1 MLRSATA
8 KVHNQGMFDWSDL
21 RHFLAVAREGSTLAA
36 ARVLGVNQSTVQRR
50 LSALERSLGKPLAVR
65 SPGGYRLTE
74 FGLSLLPY
82 ARSVEDAIL
91 AAEIAAEGYGAT
103 PSGIVRLSVPEPI
116 VGRLGASGLLGRFSE
131 RYPHLTVEF
140 AIADRYLDLWR
151 GEADVALRSGE
162 PDDPRLV
169 GRKVGDSVWAIYA
182 SAAYLARHGR
192 PASIA
197 DLQAHA
203 LIAFDGAM
211 AAHRASTWLSE
222 TLPGARVVARNASVL
237 GVLTAVKA
245 GVGIAP
251 LPTPIADSEP
261 ELVQVLP
268 PVPALQ
274 RGWYLLTRPD
284 LRRQP
289 RIAALFDYL
298 VAELPALQRV
308 LMG

>member
-1 MLRSATA
+1 
-8 KVHNQGMFDWSDL
+8 MFDWSDL
-21 RHFLAVAREGSTLAA
+21 RYFLAVAREGSTLKA
-36 ARVLGVNQSTVQRR
+36 ARALDFNQSTVHRR
-50 LSALERSLGKPLAVR
+50 LAALETALGQSLANR
-65 SPGGYRLTE
+65 SPAGYQLTE
-74 FGLSLLPY
+74 FGQSFLPY

-91 AAEIAAEGYGAT
+91 AAEIAAAGYGST
-103 PSGIVRLSVPEPI
+103 PSGIVRLSVPEPL
-116 VGRLGASGLLGRFSE
+116 VNRLIASGLLTRLSE
-131 RYPHLTVEF
+131 RQPTLTVEL

-169 GRKVGDSVWAIYA
+169 GRKVADSTWAIYA
-182 SAAYLARHGR
+182 SEAYVAERGR
-192 PASIA
+192 PISIA
-197 DLQAHA
+197 DLRAHA
-203 LIAFDGAM
+203 LVGFDGAM
-211 AAHRASTWLSE
+211 ATHRASVWLAE
-222 TLPGARVVARNASVL
+222 TIPEARVVARNASVL
-237 GVLTAVKA
+237 GVLAAVKA

-251 LPTPIADSEP
+251 LPTTIADSESG
-261 ELVQVLP
+261 LVQVLP

-289 RIAALFDYL
+289 RIAALFDHL